1 MRRVLVV
8 DDEPH
13 IRAVLRGYLE
23 ADGLAVSEAAD
34 GEEAVRQ
41 VRQNLP
47 DLVLLD
53 VMLPGI
59 DGLEA
64 LRQVRTFSDVYV
76 ILVTARAEEVDKL
89 VGLGVGA
96 DDYVTKPFSP
106 REVAA
111 RVKAVLRR
119 DRGVRD
125 TGAAVLSFEGL
136 VVDPGAREVR
146 AGGTSVTLSAL
157 EFDVLA
163 ALTGAPGRVFSRR
176 QLLER
181 VWGYD
186 FFGDE
191 RVVDVH
197 IRNDLACE
205 AGGGPGS
212 GRRRAGGVG
221 GAHRAPPG
229 SRAWP
234 RRGAVCVLRAGLD
247 GGLPGSGDVA
257 GAAARPG
264 HRAGAGHGHIAAAF
278 FDIGQSRTLAWAR
291 RPQAAA
297 LVAALADPDRGWDAI
312 VIGEYERAFHG
323 GQYASNRS
331 RFVIGG
337 RLARGAAR

>member
-23 ADGLAVSEAAD
+23 ADGFAVSEAAD
-34 GEEAVRQ
+34 GEAAVRQ
-41 VRQNLP
+41 LRQDVAP

-53 VMLPGI
+53 VMMPGI
-59 DGLEA
+59 DGLEV
-64 LRQVRTFSDVYV
+64 LRRVRAFSDVYV
-76 ILVTARAEEVDKL
+76 ILVTARTEEVDKL

-119 DRGVRD
+119 DREVRD
-125 TGAAVLSFEGL
+125 AGAGVLRFEGL
-136 VVDPGAREVR
+136 TVDRDGREVR
-146 AGGTSVTLSAL
+146 VDGTPVAVSAL

-163 ALTGAPGRVFSRR
+163 ALADAPGRVFSRR

-197 IRNDLACE
+197 IRSL
-205 AGGGPGS
+205 
-212 GRRRAGGVG
+212 RARLGDDAANPRLIATVRGVG
-221 GAHRAPPG
+221 YKFVG
-229 SRAWP
+229 
-234 RRGAVCVLRAGLD
+234 
-247 GGLPGSGDVA
+247 
-257 GAAARPG
+257 RP
-264 HRAGAGHGHIAAAF
+264 A
-278 FDIGQSRTLAWAR
+278 
-291 RPQAAA
+291 
-297 LVAALADPDRGWDAI
+297 
-312 VIGEYERAFHG
+312 
-323 GQYASNRS
+323 
-331 RFVIGG
+331 
-337 RLARGAAR
+337 